1 MRIQPNV
8 APLGNYQK
16 CNPVNPGPEGVRMQ
30 ITVSGLGRQ
39 ITITTNDTACGQTF
53 SRTYRVVAQD
63 GEIYDLP
70 DDLHPST
77 LEMLDGIARR
87 FMRFAEYGF
96 DREP

>member
-1 MRIQPNV
+1 MRIPANV

-16 CNPVNPGPEGVRMQ
+16 CDPLHPGPEGVRLQ
-30 ITVSGLGRQ
+30 ITVSAVGRQ
-39 ITITTNDTACGQTF
+39 ITISTIDTACGQTAT
-53 SRTYRVVAQD
+53 RTYRVVAQD